1 MASFITQTRLVDEFV
16 SLTHGNPFY
25 IHRGIHRVS
34 VCIFYNYISMV
45 LLGGGEVLL
54 SASERLWL
62 STRQGLC
69 PDACKSTVALP
80 TGKNIHWSKGLGSYL
95 CLLLML

>member
-69 PDACKSTVALP
+69 PARAKVRLHYRRGKTSTGVRVWVH
-80 TGKNIHWSKGLGSYL
+80 I
-95 CLLLML
+95 CVFC